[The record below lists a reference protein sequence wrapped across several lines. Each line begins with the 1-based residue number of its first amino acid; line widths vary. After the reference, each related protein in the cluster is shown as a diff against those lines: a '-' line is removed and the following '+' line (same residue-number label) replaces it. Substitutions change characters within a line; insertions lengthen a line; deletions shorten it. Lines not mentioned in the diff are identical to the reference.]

1 MYLAFPRK
9 EASNLSQSYANA
21 KLSLTREDTRVV
33 TSVAEKVILTVSELV
48 CVRRLPTGKSLF
60 SLAPSLISVV
70 LPELPP

>member
-21 KLSLTREDTRVV
+21 KLSLTREDTRV
-33 TSVAEKVILTVSELV
+33 AEKVILTVSELL